1 MMSLDNHNSKSTM
14 CEFLLS
20 SHLQC
25 IPSCSIHQILAN
37 FWDMNSTGAVSQFRK
52 RKRKLL
58 ACIYILQK
66 RFVRP
71 FHVVGMQRQ
80 KELYKSIMHM
90 QSCCFASLL
99 NQLLLCRSHYCCCCR
114 CLNPIFNFF
123 PCRSQFGL
131 KVIGHLLLPLIGFFT
146 CVFDSVI
153 VSKYKM
159 QTHIRTVMPVCMN

>member
-1 MMSLDNHNSKSTM
+1 MSLDNHNSKSIM
-14 CEFLLS
+14 CELLLS

-25 IPSCSIHQILAN
+25 IPSCSIHQILAS

-80 KELYKSIMHM
+80 KELYKKHYAHAKLLF
-90 QSCCFASLL
+90 CFIIKPIASLPFS
-99 NQLLLCRSHYCCCCR
+99 LLLLLSMLKSH
-114 CLNPIFNFF
+114 ISFF
-123 PCRSQFGL
+123 SLQVSVWPKSNRTFTFTS
-131 KVIGHLLLPLIGFFT
+131 HWLLYM
-146 CVFDSVI
+146 CVWLCD
-153 VSKYKM
+153 
-159 QTHIRTVMPVCMN
+159 C

>member
-1 MMSLDNHNSKSTM
+1 M

-58 ACIYILQK
+58 SCIYFTSSRK

-71 FHVVGMQRQ
+71 FHFVGMLRQ
-80 KELYKSIMHM
+80 KELYKKHYAHAKLLF
-90 QSCCFASLL
+90 CFIIKPIASLPFS
-99 NQLLLCRSHYCCCCR
+99 LLLLLSM
-114 CLNPIFNFF
+114 LKPPIFFF
-123 PCRSQFGL
+123 PCRFQFGPKNNRTL
-131 KVIGHLLLPLIGFFT
+131 ILLLPLICSFVFSFW
-146 CVFDSVI
+146 VFDSVI
-153 VSKYKM
+153 VSKYTM
-159 QTHIRTVMPVCMN
+159 HMHIRTVMPVCMS

>member
-1 MMSLDNHNSKSTM
+1 MMSLENHNSKSIM
-14 CEFLLS
+14 CELLLS

-80 KELYKSIMHM
+80 KELYKKHYAHAKLLF
-90 QSCCFASLL
+90 CFIIIQPIASLPFS
-99 NQLLLCRSHYCCCCR
+99 LLL
-114 CLNPIFNFF
+114 
-123 PCRSQFGL
+123 
-131 KVIGHLLLPLIGFFT
+131 LLSMLEP
-146 CVFDSVI
+146 
-153 VSKYKM
+153 
-159 QTHIRTVMPVCMN
+159 HI